1 MCVYCVSNNYIR
13 YILLTKIALYKEQ
26 VNSVIYLC
34 KYFSSAVKVNFT
46 EDCKVL
52 QRERRPTC
60 SIQYYSESTICSRF
74 VWISTLPL
82 LDVAAASRSS
92 LITVFYD
99 FSVTKNGKWR
109 ALDFAII
116 TKCGSRTRICVCS
129 STNSEMY
136 VVLPYV
142 ARIGLEMSFEC
153 RIWHLID
160 SINNDKL
167 LQLIQRDAEALN
179 DMFMRH
185 ITDRFCF
192 SIIMRSINNCNYSNF
207 PPFRSLFYLLFSISL
222 SLIYTHRFIIKIY
235 SPSVQNYNDF
245 LRNSSI
251 TVDISTI

>member
-1 MCVYCVSNNYIR
+1 MYRVANNYIR

-52 QRERRPTC
+52 QRERRPTW

-82 LDVAAASRSS
+82 LDVAAASRSG

-99 FSVTKNGKWR
+99 FSVTKKWKMTGAR
-109 ALDFAII
+109 LCNNYQMWIAQ
-116 TKCGSRTRICVCS
+116 TNRYKCVCS

-136 VVLPYV
+136 VPHV
-142 ARIGLEMSFEC
+142 ARIGLEMSSEC

-160 SINNDKL
+160 NINNDKL
-167 LQLIQRDAEALN
+167 LQLIQRNAEALN

-192 SIIMRSINNCNYSNF
+192 FIIMRSINNYNYSNF

-222 SLIYTHRFIIKIY
+222 PLIYTHGFIIKIY

-251 TVDISTI
+251 TVDIPTI